1 MKTSLLARPGIR
13 ALALALGALWLPA
26 GALAQAPP
34 APAESSPG
42 SPAAAPHRVGVC
54 ECTANP
60 GAPRK
65 FCVTSTQTCEAK
77 CGSPTVSFQ
86 VLTRDILKTC
96 PPKEL
101 IVNLPF
107 ADGRPGAGAVTV
119 TGAKSTKT
127 LDQAYEADE
136 DLEDDD
142 EDAEED
148 LSEEET
154 ENEFHDAFQG
164 RPALPRRFALIFA
177 AGSGE
182 PGAESAAEY
191 QALLEDLKGR
201 KAYEIEITGYADTA
215 ANDAPGQKLS
225 SDRAN
230 AVAAALVGD
239 GTDQKAISI
248 APGYGKRVAGGDA
261 EARNRSVEV
270 RVR

>member
-1 MKTSLLARPGIR
+1 MGDSVNRLLQPNEIESIR
-13 ALALALGALWLPA
+13 RTAK
-26 GALAQAPP
+26 
-34 APAESSPG
+34 EN
-42 SPAAAPHRVGVC
+42 AA
-54 ECTANP
+54 
-60 GAPRK
+60 
-65 FCVTSTQTCEAK
+65 
-77 CGSPTVSFQ
+77 
-86 VLTRDILKTC
+86 
-96 PPKEL
+96 
-101 IVNLPF
+101 
-107 ADGRPGAGAVTV
+107 
-119 TGAKSTKT
+119 
-127 LDQAYEADE
+127 
-136 DLEDDD
+136 
-142 EDAEED
+142 
-148 LSEEET
+148 EEET

>member
-1 MKTSLLARPGIR
+1 MKNLFISATRHPRTGVGARRFVVAGRRACTGAAGPCGILARI
-13 ALALALGALWLPA
+13 A
-26 GALAQAPP
+26 GR
-34 APAESSPG
+34 G
-42 SPAAAPHRVGVC
+42 SASGRRVR
-54 ECTANP
+54 CTNP

-65 FCVTSTQTCEAK
+65 FCVTSTQTYEAK

-119 TGAKSTKT
+119 TDAKSTKT
-127 LDQAYEADE
+127 LDQAYVADE

-239 GTDQKAISI
+239 GIDQKAVSI